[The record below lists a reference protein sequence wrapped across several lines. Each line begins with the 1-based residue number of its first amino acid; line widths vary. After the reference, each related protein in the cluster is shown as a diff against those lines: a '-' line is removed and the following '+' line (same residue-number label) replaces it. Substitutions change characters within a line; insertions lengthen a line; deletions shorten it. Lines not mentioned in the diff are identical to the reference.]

1 VLVNRRRVIGRRQ
14 QFVAGGVVA
23 GVCRCVVCLSG
34 DSGITRSV
42 RVQHI
47 GFYHDDMQ
55 ALSHLML

>member
-1 VLVNRRRVIGRRQ
+1 VIGRRQ